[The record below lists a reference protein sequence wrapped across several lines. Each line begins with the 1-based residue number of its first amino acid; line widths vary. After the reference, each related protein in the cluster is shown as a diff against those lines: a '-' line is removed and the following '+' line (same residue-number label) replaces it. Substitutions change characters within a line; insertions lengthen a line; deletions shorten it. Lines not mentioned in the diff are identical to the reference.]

1 MLLHLLRIRSSK
13 SGQIAYVFCAMMVTS
28 YILFNVLDLDGS
40 DLSRLFGP
48 VEKTSIVAVV
58 QLEAEL
64 FKSPEPFASHD
75 GILLRVIEQPDKF
88 TSQQHAKLLP
98 FSQLDITRSHGYRAS
113 LPRNSLSDS
122 SPYF

>member
-1 MLLHLLRIRSSK
+1 MLLHLLHFRFSK
-13 SGQIAYVFCAMMVTS
+13 CGQITYVFCAMMVTS

-40 DLSRLFGP
+40 VLSRLFGP

-58 QLEAEL
+58 PPEAEL
-64 FKSPEPFASHD
+64 FRSPEPFVSND

-88 TSQQHAKLLP
+88 TSRQHARLLR
-98 FSQLDITRSHGYRAS
+98 FSQLHITRSHGYRVS
-113 LPRNSLSDS
+113 LARNSLSNS